1 MSDKNN
7 PAFSRPDFAVN
18 EEQLAA
24 EFNNLCIKK
33 NVNVK
38 WSDNIIDNENFN
50 HNTKI
55 HNRKKTPIKRKNRH
69 NNNNNNQ

>member
-1 MSDKNN
+1 MND
-7 PAFSRPDFAVN
+7 PAFCKPDLGVS

-24 EFNNLCIKK
+24 EFNSLYIKK

-50 HNTKI
+50 HNEKI
-55 HNRKKTPIKRKNRH
+55 QNRKKTPIKRKKKSH
-69 NNNNNNQ
+69 NNNN

>member
-1 MSDKNN
+1 MSEQYDN
-7 PAFSRPDFAVN
+7 PAFCRPDLGIN
-18 EEQLAA
+18 EDQLAS
-24 EFNNLCIKK
+24 EFNNLYIKK

-55 HNRKKTPIKRKNRH
+55 HNRKKTPIKKYNKY
-69 NNNNNNQ
+69 NNNSN

>member
-1 MSDKNN
+1 MNYND
-7 PAFSRPDFAVN
+7 PAFSRPDFDVS

-24 EFNNLCIKK
+24 ELNNLCIKK

-50 HNTKI
+50 HNAKI
-55 HNRKKTPIKRKNRH
+55 QNRKKTPIKRKNKH
-69 NNNNNNQ
+69 NNNNQ